1 MSWNDAYLESKVY
14 SADPVELVRMLY
26 AGALNSTRSAREH
39 LAAGQIAPRSAAISK
54 VLAILGEL
62 ESSLNH
68 DVGGTLSQRLA
79 QLYSYMRQRL
89 FEANLRQVD
98 APLAETEA
106 LLATLLEAWQ
116 KVEITPAAEATA
128 HESDVAPTMNHWAPS
143 AGSSEYTAHS
153 WNA

>member
-26 AGALNSTRSAREH
+26 AAALNSTRSAREH

-62 ESSLNH
+62 DGALNH
-68 DVGGTLSQRLA
+68 EVGGTVSQRLA
-79 QLYSYMRQRL
+79 QLYAYMRQRL
-89 FEANLRQVD
+89 FEANLRQAD

-116 KVEITPAAEATA
+116 KVEVAPVDDSMV
-128 HESDVAPTMNHWAPS
+128 HESDVAPPMNLWAPS
-143 AGSSEYTAHS
+143 AGTSEYTAHS